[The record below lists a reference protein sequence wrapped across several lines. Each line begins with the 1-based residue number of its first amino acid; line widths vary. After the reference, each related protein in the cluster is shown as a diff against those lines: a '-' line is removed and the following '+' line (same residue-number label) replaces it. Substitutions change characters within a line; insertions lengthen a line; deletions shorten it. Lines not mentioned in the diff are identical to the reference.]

1 MITTP
6 DLIESLVADAAPVKR
21 LAPLARAAGWLA
33 FAALILALVAV
44 SHTLRPDLALLA
56 LQPRFLCGVGGALAT
71 GVLAAVAAFA
81 VSVPGRS
88 RAWLLLPLPGVLLW
102 ALAIG
107 EGCVDWV
114 GLPAGGSLPGEE
126 AGCIALLVLVGAPL
140 ALAMLIML
148 RHAARIAPAAVGT
161 LGGLAV
167 AGLTATALSFF
178 HAHEASAQVLAW
190 NLGLALLLVAL
201 GRAFGRRMLAWVA
214 PA

>member
-1 MITTP
+1 MIATQ
-6 DLIESLVADAAPVKR
+6 DLIESLVADAAPVRR
-21 LAPLARAAGWLA
+21 LAPLTRAVAWLA

-44 SHTLRPDLALLA
+44 SHTLRPDLALRA

-107 EGCVDWV
+107 EGCVGWV
-114 GLPAGGSLPGEE
+114 GLPAGGSLAGEE
-126 AGCIALLVLVGAPL
+126 AGCLALLVLIGAPL

-167 AGLTATALSFF
+167 AGVTVTALSFF

-190 NLGLALLLVAL
+190 NLGVALLLVAL

-214 PA
+214 H